1 MIYSIFGFDFNFDIK
16 IHQMLLLAS
25 SLGLYVRLLLSIVS
39 SQSWL
44 KTYSQ
49 YLVFSI
55 LPITGYL
62 ITSVI
67 SNNIALSLGMVG
79 ALSIVRF
86 RTPVKNPSELV
97 IYFSLITIGI
107 VVNVNPN
114 IAINFVFFLT
124 FIVMLTEL
132 FRFLSIKLKL
142 NPFNSVNENFLMLT
156 ILSTAKNK
164 DAEENQELVHISFEQ
179 NYMYKFKSEYRD
191 NLINILD
198 TFEKSSIISYS
209 IDAYE

>member
-156 ILSTAKNK
+156 ILSTEKNK